1 MATQPFVAE
10 TTFHVR
16 YAETDAMGIVHH
28 AAYIV
33 YFEEGRSHY
42 MRQRGSSYAEFEKG
56 GQYMAV
62 TEVQARYVRA
72 ARYDQRIRI
81 RCWVE
86 QIRSRGLTFRY
97 ELSDEATDELL
108 VTGMSKH
115 ICLNKEGQVIKFPA
129 EWQAWLTG

>member
-1 MATQPFVAE
+1 METQPFIAE

-42 MRQRGSSYAEFEKG
+42 MRERGSSYAEFEKG
-56 GQYMAV
+56 GQFMAV

-97 ELSDEATDELL
+97 ELLDAETSDLL
-108 VTGMSKH
+108 VTGTSKH
-115 ICLNKEGQVIKFPA
+115 ICLNKAGQVIKFPT

>member
-1 MATQPFVAE
+1 MEKIPFVAE
-10 TTFHVR
+10 TSFHVR

-42 MRQRGSSYAEFEKG
+42 MRERGSSYAEFEKG

-62 TEVQARYVRA
+62 TEVHARYVRA
-72 ARYDQRIRI
+72 ARYDQKIRI

-86 QIRSRGLTFRY
+86 QIRSRGLTFQY
-97 ELSDEATDELL
+97 ELADYDTGDLL
-108 VTGMSKH
+108 VTGTSKH
-115 ICLNKEGQVIKFPA
+115 ICLDKEGHVIKFPA
-129 EWQAWLTG
+129 EWQAWLVG

>member
-1 MATQPFVAE
+1 METQPFIAE

-42 MRQRGSSYAEFEKG
+42 MRERGSSYAEFEKG
-56 GQYMAV
+56 GQFMAV

-97 ELSDEATDELL
+97 ELLDAETSDLL
-108 VTGMSKH
+108 VTGTSKH
-115 ICLNKEGQVIKFPA
+115 ICLNKAGQVIKFPA
-129 EWQAWLTG
+129 EWQAWLIG

>member
-1 MATQPFVAE
+1 METQPFVAE
-10 TTFHVR
+10 TSFHVR

-42 MRQRGSSYAEFEKG
+42 MRECGSSYAEFEKG

-97 ELSDEATDELL
+97 ELSDDETGDLF

-115 ICLNKEGQVIKFPA
+115 ICLDKEGRVIKFPA